1 MRNTRSAHRSSR
13 HSKLL
18 HTGTCSLRFLH
29 QPRYSRGAPDT
40 LHAAGSPP
48 STGQASCSTR
58 TRRQATLSLRSSP
71 PRGAA
76 TAAGAAA
83 ATAYMATRMSSRKG
97 GWRCAA
103 PSPAR
108 SGGDASPSVWRRTV
122 ACLVGGTLR
131 CVAAVAGESGALIPS
146 ISGIIGYR
154 LDTRSENG
162 LRLRWRGGPR
172 REASHR
178 R

>member
-1 MRNTRSAHRSSR
+1 MRNTRSARRSSR

-18 HTGTCSLRFLH
+18 HTCTCTLRFLH
-29 QPRYSRGAPDT
+29 QPRYSRGGPNT

-48 STGQASCSTR
+48 STAQASCSTR

-108 SGGDASPSVWRRTV
+108 LGGDGASVETDGCSGRDVALRGGCRRR
-122 ACLVGGTLR
+122 VGGTDTAHTV
-131 CVAAVAGESGALIPS
+131 CECLIVS
-146 ISGIIGYR
+146 CNAT
-154 LDTRSENG
+154 TRAYIVYGVWTVS
-162 LRLRWRGGPR
+162 
-172 REASHR
+172 
-178 R
+178 

>member
-58 TRRQATLSLRSSP
+58 TRRQATMSLPSSP

-103 PSPAR
+103 PSLAR
-108 SGGDASPSVWRRTV
+108 SGGDGARVETGRLQW
-122 ACLVGGTLR
+122 AGR
-131 CVAAVAGESGALIPS
+131 CVAWRLSPESRQAAEHVRTSAYDAQGVRRGARVERAPKKI
-146 ISGIIGYR
+146 
-154 LDTRSENG
+154 
-162 LRLRWRGGPR
+162 LRVEEG
-172 REASHR
+172 
-178 R
+178 